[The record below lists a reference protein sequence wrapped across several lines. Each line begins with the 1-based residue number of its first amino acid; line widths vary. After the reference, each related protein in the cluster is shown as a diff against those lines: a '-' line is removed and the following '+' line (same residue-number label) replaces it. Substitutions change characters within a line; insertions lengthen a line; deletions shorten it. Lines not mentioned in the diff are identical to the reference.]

1 MAELKITRGHSC
13 GPCQHRKI
21 RCNGQSPC
29 AYCIKTGKDCVRLPR
44 SVQTANTHTGRT
56 AQARLLSQ
64 NGSATANGQVV
75 VSGDQRRYVED
86 NKLWSS
92 LGNEMG
98 KKDPSPA
105 QSSIP
110 MLSGVEL
117 PTTNINLIFGHKSDS
132 PFMLHPS
139 AIQSFRLWQ
148 VFTTN
153 VHPLTK
159 ILHAPTVQQEL
170 IQGLS
175 EPDSIHGPTEAL
187 IFSIYLVAVVSLTDE
202 ECRSQLGEP
211 REKHLAR
218 YCYATEAALS
228 RVDFLRSTNLK
239 VLQAFTF
246 YLLSL
251 RHLCHHD
258 ILWLLTGLATRM
270 GQRMGLHRESSLRD
284 LPPFEAELRR
294 RLWWQIVI
302 LDGRTAQLTGAS
314 MNPGIQLY
322 GDTKQPLGVNDDYL
336 VPSMSALPSPSPVT
350 TEMVFCSVRIEIG
363 VWMIEQKCLLD
374 FATSPERRTKFLKSI
389 DELESHIEEKYLRA
403 INTDIPLNLLTTY
416 LARSAVCQ
424 LRLSVYHPNH
434 RPEGTSEL
442 DGEQMDMLLENS
454 LEVIRY
460 DILSHSSGSLQR
472 FLWHIANFFPFETF
486 VLLISALSGR
496 AAGQIV
502 DVAWHVINQV
512 YEHHPCFITDSNDS
526 LYWALGNLTL
536 RAWQQRIA
544 ASRNVGMELPLE
556 PPCIG
561 QLARQRTNMAHNTQP
576 KSQASTVSTGSNGP
590 ATPQEIPQV
599 RDWLQDAGH
608 ASSMVQQLASHNQDV
623 AMPGLEEEITG
634 ITKGMDMDWDFWQEL
649 LDGNARESQECFPF
663 SSFINKA

>member
-44 SVQTANTHTGRT
+44 SIRTTNNHTGRT
-56 AQARLLSQ
+56 AQERFPSQ
-64 NGSATANGQVV
+64 NSSSTAKGQVV

-92 LGNEMG
+92 LGNEMA
-98 KKDPSPA
+98 KKDPNPTP
-105 QSSIP
+105 SSIP
-110 MLSGVEL
+110 MPSRVEL
-117 PTTNINLIFGHKSDS
+117 PSTNINLIFGHKLDS
-132 PFMLHPS
+132 PFMLYPS

-187 IFSIYLVAVVSLTDE
+187 IFSIYLVTVVSLTDE

-251 RHLCHHD
+251 RHLCDHD

-270 GQRMGLHRESSLRD
+270 GQRMGLHRESSLKD

-294 RLWWQIVI
+294 RVWWQIVI

-336 VPSMSALPSPSPVT
+336 VPSMSVLPRPSPVT

-374 FATSPERRTKFLKSI
+374 FATSPERRIKFLKSI

-403 INTDIPLNLLTTY
+403 INKDIPLNLLTTY

-434 RPEGTSEL
+434 QPERTSEL

-460 DILSHSSGSLQR
+460 DILSHSTGSLQR

-486 VLLISALSGR
+486 VLLISALSSR
-496 AAGQIV
+496 AGGQIV

-526 LYWALGNLTL
+526 LYRALGNLTL

-561 QLARQRTNMAHNTQP
+561 QLARQRTKISRNAQS
-576 KSQASTVSTGSNGP
+576 K
-590 ATPQEIPQV
+590 PQV
-599 RDWLQDAGH
+599 PTP
-608 ASSMVQQLASHNQDV
+608 ASHGQDV
-623 AMPGLEEEITG
+623 AMPGFEEEMTEM
-634 ITKGMDMDWDFWQEL
+634 TKGIDMDWNFWQEL
-649 LDGNARESQECFPF
+649 LDGNSRESQECFPF
-663 SSFINKA
+663 SSFMNKA